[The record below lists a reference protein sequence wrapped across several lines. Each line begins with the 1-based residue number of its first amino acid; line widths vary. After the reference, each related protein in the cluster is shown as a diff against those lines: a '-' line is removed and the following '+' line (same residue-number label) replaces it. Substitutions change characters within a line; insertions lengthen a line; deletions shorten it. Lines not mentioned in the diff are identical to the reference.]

1 MTTAQKRSYR
11 TMRRPERDER
21 PQLHTL
27 TVLAPQRRT
36 GGWLSKSSTYAAG
49 QVGWGVHPDIS
60 PVDWLVFRKA
70 MLAAQKGG
78 IDRWNEA
85 RALLI
90 AHGWEVKDGQV
101 SDLAD

>member
-1 MTTAQKRSYR
+1 
-11 TMRRPERDER
+11 
-21 PQLHTL
+21 
-27 TVLAPQRRT
+27 
-36 GGWLSKSSTYAAG
+36 
-49 QVGWGVHPDIS
+49 VHPDIS

-90 AHGWEVKDGQV
+90 AAGWEVKDGQMDAV
-101 SDLAD
+101 AD

>member
-1 MTTAQKRSYR
+1 MTARRSYKV
-11 TMRRPERDER
+11 TRRPQTHEK

-27 TVLAPQRRT
+27 TAIAPQRRT
-36 GGWLSKSSTYAAG
+36 GGWLSKDAGYSNG

-78 IDRWNEA
+78 IDFWNQA
-85 RALLI
+85 RAVLI
-90 AHGWEVKDGQV
+90 SNGWEVTDGQV
-101 SDLAD
+101 VPLED

>member
-1 MTTAQKRSYR
+1 VTTARRPYKV
-11 TMRRPERDER
+11 TRRPERDEK

-27 TVLAPQRRT
+27 TVIAPQRRT
-36 GGWLSKSSTYAAG
+36 GGWLSKTATYAAG

-78 IDRWNEA
+78 IERWNEA

-90 AHGWEVKDGQV
+90 AAGWEVHDGQV
-101 SDLAD
+101 SALED

>member
-1 MTTAQKRSYR
+1 MAAQ
-11 TMRRPERDER
+11 RRVRGTQTHER

-27 TVLAPQRRT
+27 TVIAPQRRT
-36 GGWLSKSSTYAAG
+36 GGWLSQTVDYAAG
-49 QVGWGVHPDIS
+49 HVGWGVHPDIS

-85 RALLI
+85 RALLV
-90 AHGWEVKDGQV
+90 ANNWEVT
-101 SDLAD
+101 

>member
-1 MTTAQKRSYR
+1 MTAARRSYK
-11 TMRRPERDER
+11 TTRRPQTRER

-27 TVLAPQRRT
+27 TVIAPQRRT
-36 GGWLSKSSTYAAG
+36 GGWLSKTATYAAG

-78 IDRWNEA
+78 IERWNEA

-90 AHGWEVKDGQV
+90 AAGWEVNDGQV
-101 SDLAD
+101 DALAD